1 MSTRTP
7 ERLRAELEL
16 RAGMGSLRKL
26 QQFAS
31 GVDLSSN
38 DYLGVARRLAEPER
52 LGRIVA
58 ESKLEAL
65 GATGSRLVTGSSA
78 LHDQLEAQLAQ
89 FHSAESALLFGS
101 GYEANVGLLASI
113 ASRSDTIIYDDS
125 VHASMRDGIRLS
137 VARCFSFR
145 HNSADDLRSKLRNA
159 RGECY
164 VAVESLYSMDGDCAP
179 LKELCDVVE
188 EAGAFLI
195 VDEAHATGVYGAQ
208 GQGLVCEQG
217 LAGRVFARVHTFGKA
232 LGYRGACVV
241 GPAVLRDYLIN
252 SSRPFIY
259 STAHDALS
267 LLLIREAYSLIEH
280 ADAERAALF
289 ELIEH
294 FCRLRVELAG
304 AHFLPVSGP
313 IQALIVPGNHSVRRA
328 EELLQ
333 RSGFFAKAIR
343 APTVPAGTERIRVC
357 LHSFNTRQQLDD
369 AVSLVTEAL
378 AKGEAA

>member
-1 MSTRTP
+1 
-7 ERLRAELEL
+7 
-16 RAGMGSLRKL
+16 L
-26 QQFAS
+26 QQFSA

-38 DYLGVARRLAEPER
+38 DYLGVARKLTEPER

-58 ESKLEAL
+58 ESKMGAL
-65 GATGSRLVTGSSA
+65 GATGSRLVTGSTA
-78 LHDQLEAQLAQ
+78 LHEELEAHLAQ
-89 FHSAESALLFGS
+89 FHRAEGALLFGS
-101 GYEANVGLLASI
+101 GYEANLGLLASI
-113 ASRSDTIIYDDS
+113 ASRGDTIIYDDS

-145 HNSADDLRSKLRNA
+145 HNDADDLRSKLRNA

-179 LKELCDVVE
+179 LKELCEVVE

-195 VDEAHATGVYGAQ
+195 VDEAHATGVYGAK
-208 GQGLVCEQG
+208 GQGLVCDKG
-217 LAGRVFARVHTFGKA
+217 LSERVFARVHTFGKA

-241 GPAVLRDYLIN
+241 GPKVLREYLIN

-280 ADAERAALF
+280 ADAERAVLF

-294 FCRLRVELAG
+294 FCRLRVELSG
-304 AHFLPVSGP
+304 AHFLPVLGP
-313 IQALIVPGNHSVRRA
+313 IQALIVPGNLAVCRA

-343 APTVPAGTERIRVC
+343 APTVPAGQERIRFC
-357 LHSFNTRQQLDD
+357 LHSFNTQQQIVE

-378 AKGEAA
+378 AQGVAA